1 MINTVTGVSV
11 TEMIADLVI
20 ADYCERME
28 NHGKRK
34 TIEEIE
40 RIEHDLWDGEPTT
53 WKQLC
58 DEHQL
63 DDFSALD
70 ETHAELLFEDGK
82 WGERFRVVKRGI
94 TDTQWI
100 ALTDKGITTPHAVDL
115 KAQAKLELPFLV
127 SNHLTR
133 VGYFRCLDVPSK
145 SQEMFSTWLGGGGTN
160 SKIFGK
166 SGREDPF
173 TKALIAMETA
183 TVTKGTGFTID
194 EKVLDHDD
202 YRGWFTCDECVI
214 NAETGERIPH
224 SEAYKRGVYLT
235 KKLGVSRIGQA
246 SKATEWLEFIT
257 WFASNDPDLVRY
269 LKLLLGA
276 FLVGRNSDQVFYI
289 MQGEGLNGKGSLERI
304 LSSLLPAHGATI
316 KTDLI
321 TQTRKQNSA
330 SNDGEWLKATQAH
343 FVIASESAKGA
354 TFDDAIIK
362 QFSGGDTITARK
374 AYEGIQSVRPQ
385 GYMMLFTNHLPRT
398 NDTSNGMKRRLHVIP
413 CNAKAKQEN
422 RAFEERIISDG
433 EHVMAWILEGAAE
446 YMQLRQQLSSAV
458 LKHPDVVPDCI
469 KAATQAYWD
478 NQDVIGEFVAQYFD
492 GWEVCEHGHSPIKSI
507 YEAYKEWLTEEQ
519 DMNRKAESLTL
530 KKFTDEQLI
539 PALKRVKGWD
549 NVTIGEERAKGAK
562 GLIGYATPDRC
573 KATRA
578 AQVIGRLG
586 SE

>member
-11 TEMIADLVI
+11 TEMIADLAI

-70 ETHAELLFEDGK
+70 ETHAKLLFEDGK

-166 SGREDPF
+166 AGNDDPF
-173 TKALIAMETA
+173 TKALKGMETA

-194 EKVLDHDD
+194 EELLDHDD

-246 SKATEWLEFIT
+246 SKATKWLEFIT
-257 WFASNDPDLVRY
+257 WFANNDADLVRY

-289 MQGEGLNGKGSLERI
+289 MQGNGANGKGTLERI

-321 TQTRKQNSA
+321 TRTRKQNSA

-343 FVIASESAKGA
+343 FVITSESAEGA
-354 TFDDAIIK
+354 TLDDAIIK
-362 QFSGGDTITARK
+362 QFSGGDTITARR

-398 NDTSNGMKRRLHVIP
+398 NDASNGMKRRLMVIP
-413 CNAKAKQEN
+413 CVAHAAKEDDSIA
-422 RAFEERIISDG
+422 ARIIAEG

-446 YMQLRQQLSSAV
+446 YMQLRQQLPSAV

-478 NQDVIGEFVAQYFD
+478 NQDVLGEFVAHHFD
-492 GWEVCEHGHSPIKSI
+492 GWEVCEHSHTPTKSI

-519 DMNRKAESLTL
+519 DMNRKAESLTV
-530 KKFTDEQLI
+530 KKFTDDLI

-578 AQVIGRLG
+578 AQAIGRLG